1 MVTEPP
7 EMETLQQAIARLR
20 VLGYTQDWYAK
31 DGSLRCGACGM
42 TYDPATVTVD
52 HIVRFEGMS
61 DPGDEAI
68 LFALTAEHS
77 HRGLYSAAY
86 GADMSPADIDVVQAL
101 PAIAT

>member
-1 MVTEPP
+1 MATELPQ
-7 EMETLQQAIARLR
+7 METLQQAIERLR
-20 VLGYTQDWYAK
+20 ELGYTQDWYAK
-31 DGSLRCGACGM
+31 DGSLRCGASEV

-52 HIVRFEGMS
+52 HIVRFEGTS

-68 LFALTAEHS
+68 LFALTTDCS
-77 HRGLYSAAY
+77 RRGLYSAAY

>member
-31 DGSLRCGACGM
+31 DGSLRCGTCDA

-52 HIVRFEGMS
+52 HIVRFEGTS

-68 LFALTAEHS
+68 LFALTAECS

-86 GADMSPADIDVVQAL
+86 GADCPLPTSPL
-101 PAIAT
+101 YSHCRL